1 MQGID
6 SLLTTSE
13 LDEMTKRR
21 DADGDG
27 NISYEEFV
35 AMVPAV
41 MSSVSASADQSL
53 WSVVNPVG
61 PDSGV
66 ECGKLIVDRRMLG

>member
-1 MQGID
+1 
-6 SLLTTSE
+6 
-13 LDEMTKRR
+13 MTKRR

-66 ECGKLIVDRRMLG
+66 ATGVRWVDGKVGKVDVTVREVDC